1 MNALRTP
8 AARRLLA
15 CLAGSV
21 VLALMWGPQE
31 GSQADYGYAFRQA
44 VLRPRIFV
52 FLFIG
57 VLIFLAISFWPRVVP
72 YLTRPGVWPLV
83 AGGITVLAAQT
94 LMHWYDGAGDAK
106 FGTVKAAV
114 AASPGLSALAK
125 AFFGWLAWAQ
135 LLVVFGLAAAAIVTR
150 IRALGWAAAGLGV
163 VAAAACYVA
172 HRQVVNFAGGADHS
186 LGAAVAVVGYLV
198 MMMAAVITAQST
210 AMVARTR
217 LAVNRVLGWRPG
229 LPLVALA
236 AVVGLIALL
245 RATWFSPQRLNAN
258 LADTRDLFAPTG
270 LSALGQAYLSWL
282 GWVLLVAAL
291 ALAGAATYLR
301 RRVLGAAAA
310 AVGVVG
316 VVLTLITIYG
326 ISDIGA
332 SLNVDGATGPWQ
344 NLGAGGWA
352 ACAALFLLAAAGY
365 IAATAPATAPATI
378 AAAERATTGSGT
390 LAPGA
395 PAGAAG
401 AATEVEEEV
410 PSERSASAAYLTA
423 PGAARTALAIAVA
436 GALFYPPT
444 ATGFWQQV
452 LVSEIGIYV
461 LLAIGLNVVVGWAGL
476 LDLGFIAFYA
486 IGSYTTAYLVGSLP
500 VKPPSWLVMSP
511 LLAIPFAVVICLLA
525 GLALGAPTLRLRGDY
540 LAIVTLGFGEIIRII
555 AVNSDPITNGS
566 RGPSSPVPHPVIH
579 VGPVHITWGLN
590 QLQYWYLLLVFV
602 VIVLLAFR
610 RLEDSRIG
618 RSWAAIREDEIAAQA
633 TGINTFKVK
642 LLAFAIGASTS
653 GLAGVFFASQIGFF
667 NPDNFV
673 LNNSILV
680 VAYVVFGGM
689 GSLPGAISGAALLT
703 WLPEFLKDQVPG
715 ADRQMWI
722 GAVVLAMMIFRPS
735 GLVPSRRRQ
744 AELSGLDAP
753 ASAET
758 TAVPA
763 GEGLGARA

>member
-1 MNALRTP
+1 MNAVRSV

-15 CLAGSV
+15 CLAGSL

-31 GSQADYGYAFRQA
+31 GSSTDYGYAFRQA
-44 VLRPRIFV
+44 VLRPRVFV
-52 FLFIG
+52 FLAIG
-57 VLIFLAISFWPRVVP
+57 VLIFLVISFRHRVMP
-72 YLTRPGVWPLV
+72 YLTRPGVWPLI
-83 AGGITVLAAQT
+83 AGAITVLAAQT

-106 FGTVKAAV
+106 FGTVSHAV
-114 AASPGLSALAK
+114 AASPGLSALPK

-135 LLVVFGLAAAAIVTR
+135 LVVVLGLAAAAIVTG
-150 IRALGWAAAGLGV
+150 IRAFGWAAAGLGV
-163 VAAAACYVA
+163 LAAGVCYLA
-172 HRQVVNFAGGADHS
+172 HRQVVTFAGGADHS
-186 LGAAVAVVGYLV
+186 LGAAVAVIGYLV
-198 MMMAAVITAQST
+198 ISMAAAVAAVS
-210 AMVARTR
+210 AAEAARTR
-217 LAVNRVLGWRPG
+217 VAVNRVLGWRPG
-229 LPLVALA
+229 LPLVALG
-236 AVVGLIALL
+236 AVLGLIALL
-245 RATWFSPQRLNAN
+245 RATWFSPQRLNSS
-258 LADTRDLFAPTG
+258 LTGTRDLFASTG
-270 LSALGQAYLSWL
+270 LSPLGQAYLSWM
-282 GWVLLVAAL
+282 GWVLLAATVAL
-291 ALAGAATYLR
+291 AAGAAYLR
-301 RRVLGAAAA
+301 HRLLGWAAAA
-310 AVGVVG
+310 LGVVG

-326 ISDIGA
+326 LSDIGA
-332 SLNVDGATGPWQ
+332 LLNVDGATGPWQ

-352 ACAALFLLAAAGY
+352 AAAALFLLAAAGY
-365 IAATAPATAPATI
+365 VAATAPRDDPGSGSAGITASATTATATSAEEKAVDSDRSAG
-378 AAAERATTGSGT
+378 AAYLS
-390 LAPGA
+390 APGA
-395 PAGAAG
+395 
-401 AATEVEEEV
+401 V
-410 PSERSASAAYLTA
+410 
-423 PGAARTALAIAVA
+423 RTALAVAVA
-436 GALFYPPT
+436 AALFYPPT

-500 VKPPSWLVMSP
+500 VKPPSWLLMSP

-579 VGPVHITWGLN
+579 LGPLHITWGLN

-689 GSLPGAISGAALLT
+689 GSLPGAIAGAALLT

-744 AELSGLDAP
+744 AELRGLDPP

-758 TAVPA
+758 SAVPA
-763 GEGLGARA
+763 GEGLGGRP